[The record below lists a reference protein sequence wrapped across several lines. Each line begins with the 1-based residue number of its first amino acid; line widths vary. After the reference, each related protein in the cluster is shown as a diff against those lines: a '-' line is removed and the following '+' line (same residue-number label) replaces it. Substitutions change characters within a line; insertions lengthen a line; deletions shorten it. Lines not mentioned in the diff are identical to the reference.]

1 MQPKDLLKKAEK
13 IAPNLSLKNIHLWKS
28 NCERD
33 ISFKPKKAEM
43 NIQIDTKI
51 LDSTDKKF
59 VPISCHFNIIGTDI
73 EKNKKAIQLDFT
85 FCVIYSIR
93 NDLKANKADLEA
105 FASTNAIFN
114 VWPFAREH
122 VQNII
127 VKMDLPAFVLP
138 TITIG
143 QLVNIVIKK

>member
-1 MQPKDLLKKAEK
+1 MQPKDILKRAEK
-13 IAPNLSLKNIHLWKS
+13 IAPNLSLKKIHLWKS

-33 ISFKPKKAEM
+33 ISFKPKQAEM
-43 NIQIDTKI
+43 NIQIDTQI
-51 LDSTDKKF
+51 LDSTDKKT
-59 VPISCHFNIIGTDI
+59 VSISCHFNITGTDI
-73 EKNKKAIQLDFT
+73 EKNKKAIQLEFT

-93 NDLKANKADLEA
+93 NDFKANKADLQA

-138 TITIG
+138 PIMIA
-143 QLVNIVIKK
+143 QLGKIVLKN